1 MIWQPEFTDKI
12 LSRKPGA
19 VQVIEGVYVTES
31 MADMLSRSDTSCQ
44 VDNISLNAIPNRTAE
59 KQLHL
64 DVTTLDAW
72 PLDYHLQTV

>member
-1 MIWQPEFTDKI
+1 
-12 LSRKPGA
+12 
-19 VQVIEGVYVTES
+19 ES

-64 DVTTLDAW
+64 DVTPLDAW
-72 PLDYHLQTV
+72 PLDYHLQPV